1 VDGVFAGDDAPHR
14 DDFLPDR
21 RQNLLAVDDDEIVRA
36 AAVIAI
42 EGEETGL
49 ATAVP
54 GNAAGRV
61 LHEQI
66 EVVRM
71 IVGPVHRD
79 EDLGLGIDLAFLCI
93 GRDREQRQ
101 EEQESDH
108 LERLEQHHAER
119 VERLLARIET
129 EVIHH
134 GGVPGRVSNTEVTW
148 VSVSMT
154 ASENTRWV
162 AASSM

>member
-1 VDGVFAGDDAPHR
+1 MTISSRIGDGD
-14 DDFLPDR
+14 
-21 RQNLLAVDDDEIVRA
+21 LLAVDDDEIVGA
-36 AAVIAI
+36 AAVVAV

-49 ATAVP
+49 APAVP
-54 GNAAGRV
+54 GDVAGGV

-66 EVVRM
+66 EIVGM
-71 IVGPVHRD
+71 IVRPVHRD
-79 EDLGLGIDLAFLCI
+79 EEFGLGIDLAVL
-93 GRDREQRQ
+93 GVRRDREQRQ
-101 EEQESDH
+101 EEQEGDH
-108 LERLEQHHAER
+108 LQRLEQHHAER

-129 EVIHH
+129 EVVHH
-134 GGVPGRVSNTEVTW
+134 GGVPGLSTAGRLSNTGVTW